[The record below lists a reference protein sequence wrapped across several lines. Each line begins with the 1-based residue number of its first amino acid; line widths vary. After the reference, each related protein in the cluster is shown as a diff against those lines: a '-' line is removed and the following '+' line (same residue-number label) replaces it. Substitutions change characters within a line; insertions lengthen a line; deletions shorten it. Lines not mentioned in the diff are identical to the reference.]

1 MKHNNNEYKKTVAG
15 QRTLNI
21 TYIFPLKKLCLC
33 SKINVFSQMHS
44 RVSNGCLFGQYFR
57 RCPARIRR

>member
-21 TYIFPLKKLCLC
+21 TYIFP
-33 SKINVFSQMHS
+33 F
-44 RVSNGCLFGQYFR
+44 F
-57 RCPARIRR
+57 